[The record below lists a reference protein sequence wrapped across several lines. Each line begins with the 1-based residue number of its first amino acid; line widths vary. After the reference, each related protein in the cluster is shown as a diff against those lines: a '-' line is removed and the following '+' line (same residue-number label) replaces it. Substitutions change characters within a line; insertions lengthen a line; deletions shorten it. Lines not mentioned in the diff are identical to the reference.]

1 MDFTLTTVIRK
12 RQDILTVMSHISM
25 DAERECFG
33 MIRKRWSESLR
44 QAFHELPDP
53 GRLRSS

>member
-1 MDFTLTTVIRK
+1 L

-25 DAERECFG
+25 DAEREGFG

-53 GRLRSS
+53 DRLRSS